1 MVLDRVNTGIYDDFM
16 VYLQTERGLSLGT
29 VRSYGDD
36 VRKFLRYL
44 QEEGVLI
51 RKINEGVIEE
61 YFVSLVN
68 LNSYSFNRNISS
80 IRAFLEFLEK
90 VYGYC
95 ICISDIH
102 SIKTYRHLPQALSK
116 EEVDKILDISLK
128 TPFDYRNKAMLEVMY
143 GSGLRVSEV
152 TALKEKNIDLDSGV
166 VRFFGK
172 GSKERMVP
180 LSCMATRYLRIY
192 LEEYRCF
199 FVKKRITDNV
209 FLNNHGSALTRQ
221 GFLMILKKICEQK
234 GISKE
239 VTPHSLRHSFATHL
253 LEGGADLRSIQVM
266 LGHENLSTTQI
277 YTNLG
282 VDTVRENYD
291 MYHPRS

>member
-1 MVLDRVNTGIYDDFM
+1 MVLDGVNTGIYDDFM

-44 QEEGVLI
+44 QEEGVLV
-51 RKINEGVIEE
+51 RKINEGIIEE

-209 FLNNHGSALTRQ
+209 FLNNHGSPLTRQ

>member
-1 MVLDRVNTGIYDDFM
+1 MILDRVNTGIYDDFM

-44 QEEGVLI
+44 QEEGVLV
-51 RKINEGVIEE
+51 REVNEGAIEE

-95 ICISDIH
+95 FCISDIH
-102 SIKTYRHLPQALSK
+102 SIKTYRHLPQVLSK

-221 GFLMILKKICEQK
+221 VFLMILKKICEQK

>member
-1 MVLDRVNTGIYDDFM
+1 MVLDRVNIGIYDDFL

-44 QEEGVLI
+44 QEEGVLV
-51 RKINEGVIEE
+51 REVNEEVIEE
-61 YFVSLVN
+61 YFMSLFN
-68 LNSYSFNRNISS
+68 LNSYSVNRNISS
-80 IRAFLEFLEK
+80 IKAFLVFLEK

-95 ICISDIH
+95 FCISDIH
-102 SIKTYRHLPQALSK
+102 AIKTNSHLPQVLSK

-199 FVKKRITDNV
+199 FVKKRITDIV

-221 GFLMILKKICEQK
+221 GFLMILKRICEQK
-234 GISKE
+234 GISKG

-253 LEGGADLRSIQVM
+253 LEGGADLRSIQTM

>member
-44 QEEGVLI
+44 QEEGVLV
-51 RKINEGVIEE
+51 REVNEGVIEE

-95 ICISDIH
+95 FCISDIH

>member
-44 QEEGVLI
+44 QEEGVLV
-51 RKINEGVIEE
+51 REINEGIIEE

-128 TPFDYRNKAMLEVMY
+128 TPFDYRNKAMFEVMY

-209 FLNNHGSALTRQ
+209 FLNNHGSPLTRQ

>member
-1 MVLDRVNTGIYDDFM
+1 MVLDMVNTGIYDDFM

-29 VRSYGDD
+29 IRSYGDD

-44 QEEGVLI
+44 QEEGVLV
-51 RKINEGVIEE
+51 RKINDGVIEE

-95 ICISDIH
+95 FCISDIH
-102 SIKTYRHLPQALSK
+102 SIKTYRHLPQVLSK

-209 FLNNHGSALTRQ
+209 FLNNHGSPLTRQ

>member
-1 MVLDRVNTGIYDDFM
+1 MVLDRVNTDIYDDFM

-44 QEEGVLI
+44 QEEGVLV
-51 RKINEGVIEE
+51 KKVNEGIIEE

-95 ICISDIH
+95 FCISDIH
-102 SIKTYRHLPQALSK
+102 SIKTYRHLPQVLSK

>member
-44 QEEGVLI
+44 QEEGVLV
-51 RKINEGVIEE
+51 REVNEGVIEE

-95 ICISDIH
+95 FCISDIH
-102 SIKTYRHLPQALSK
+102 SIKTYRHLPQVLSK

-209 FLNNHGSALTRQ
+209 FLNNHGSPLTRQ

>member
-29 VRSYGDD
+29 IRSYGDD

-44 QEEGVLI
+44 QEEGVLV
-51 RKINEGVIEE
+51 REVNEGIIEE

-95 ICISDIH
+95 FCISDIH
-102 SIKTYRHLPQALSK
+102 SIKTYRHLPQVLSK

-209 FLNNHGSALTRQ
+209 FLNNHGSPLTRQ

>member
-29 VRSYGDD
+29 IRSYGDD

-44 QEEGVLI
+44 QEEGVLV

-95 ICISDIH
+95 FCISDIH
-102 SIKTYRHLPQALSK
+102 SIKTYRHLPQVLSK

-209 FLNNHGSALTRQ
+209 FLNNHGSPLTRQ

>member
-1 MVLDRVNTGIYDDFM
+1 MILDRVNTGIYDDFM

-29 VRSYGDD
+29 VSSYGDD

-44 QEEGVLI
+44 QEEGVLL
-51 RKINEGVIEE
+51 REVNEGVIEE

-95 ICISDIH
+95 FCISDIH
-102 SIKTYRHLPQALSK
+102 SIKTYRHLPQVLSK

>member
-1 MVLDRVNTGIYDDFM
+1 MVLDRVNSGIYDDFM
-16 VYLQTERGLSLGT
+16 VYLQTERGLALGT

-44 QEEGVLI
+44 QEEGVLV
-51 RKINEGVIEE
+51 REINEGVIEE

-95 ICISDIH
+95 FCISDIH
-102 SIKTYRHLPQALSK
+102 SIKTYRHLPQVLSK

-234 GISKE
+234 GISKD

>member
-199 FVKKRITDNV
+199 FVKKRITDNI

>member
-44 QEEGVLI
+44 QEEGVLV
-51 RKINEGVIEE
+51 REINEGIIEE

>member
-44 QEEGVLI
+44 QEEGVLV
-51 RKINEGVIEE
+51 REVNEGVIEE

-95 ICISDIH
+95 FCISDIH

-239 VTPHSLRHSFATHL
+239 VTAHSLRHSFATHL

>member
-1 MVLDRVNTGIYDDFM
+1 MVLDGVNTGIYDDFM

-44 QEEGVLI
+44 QEEGVLV
-51 RKINEGVIEE
+51 REVNEGVIEE

-95 ICISDIH
+95 FCISDIH

-152 TALKEKNIDLDSGV
+152 TALKEKNIDLESGV

-234 GISKE
+234 GISKG

-277 YTNLG
+277 YTNLW

>member
-44 QEEGVLI
+44 QEEGVLV
-51 RKINEGVIEE
+51 REINEGIIEE

-95 ICISDIH
+95 FCISDIH
-102 SIKTYRHLPQALSK
+102 SIKTYRHLPQVLSK

-199 FVKKRITDNV
+199 FVKKRINDNV

>member
-44 QEEGVLI
+44 QEEGVLA
-51 RKINEGVIEE
+51 REVNEGIIEE

-95 ICISDIH
+95 FCISDIH

-128 TPFDYRNKAMLEVMY
+128 TPFDYRNKAMFEVMY

-209 FLNNHGSALTRQ
+209 FLNNHGSPLTRQ

>member
-44 QEEGVLI
+44 QEEGVLV

-95 ICISDIH
+95 FCISDIH
-102 SIKTYRHLPQALSK
+102 SIKTYGHLPQVLSK

-209 FLNNHGSALTRQ
+209 FLNNHGSPLTRQ

>member
-1 MVLDRVNTGIYDDFM
+1 MVLDKGNISIYNDFM
-16 VYLQTERGLSLGT
+16 VYLQTERGLSNGT
-29 VRSYGDD
+29 ILAYGDD

-44 QEEGVLI
+44 QEKGILV
-51 RKINEGVIEE
+51 RDVDDDVMEE
-61 YFVSLVN
+61 YLASLVN
-68 LNSYSFNRNISS
+68 LNSYSVNRNISS
-80 IRAFLEFLEK
+80 VKVFLEFLGK
-90 VYGYC
+90 VYGYVFS
-95 ICISDIH
+95 ISDIR
-102 SIKTYRHLPQALSK
+102 SIKTNRHLPQVLSR

-152 TALKEKNIDLDSGV
+152 TGLKGKNIDLESGV

-180 LSCMATRYLRIY
+180 LSDMAIRYLRIY
-192 LEEYRCF
+192 LDEYRCF
-199 FVKKRITDNV
+199 FVKKRILDNV

-221 GFLMILKKICEQK
+221 GFLMILKRICEQK
-234 GISKE
+234 GITKA
-239 VTPHSLRHSFATHL
+239 VTPHCLRHSFATHL
-253 LEGGADLRSIQVM
+253 LEGGADLRSIQTM

-291 MYHPRS
+291 LYHPRS

>member
-44 QEEGVLI
+44 QEEGVLV
-51 RKINEGVIEE
+51 REVNEGVIEE

-95 ICISDIH
+95 FCISDIH
-102 SIKTYRHLPQALSK
+102 SIKTYRHLPQVLSK

-192 LEEYRCF
+192 LEEYRRF

>member
-44 QEEGVLI
+44 QEEGVLV
-51 RKINEGVIEE
+51 REVNEGIIEE

-95 ICISDIH
+95 FCISDIH

-209 FLNNHGSALTRQ
+209 FLNNHGSPLTRQ

>member
-1 MVLDRVNTGIYDDFM
+1 M
-16 VYLQTERGLSLGT
+16 VYLQTERGLSKGT
-29 VRSYGDD
+29 ILAYGDD

-44 QEEGVLI
+44 QEKGILV
-51 RKINEGVIEE
+51 RDVDDDVMEE
-61 YFVSLVN
+61 YLASLVN
-68 LNSYSFNRNISS
+68 LNSYSVNRNISS
-80 IRAFLEFLEK
+80 VRVFLEFLGK
-90 VYGYC
+90 VYGYTFS
-95 ICISDIH
+95 ISDIH
-102 SIKTYRHLPQALSK
+102 SIKTKRHLPQVLSR

-152 TALKEKNIDLDSGV
+152 TGLKGKNIDLESGV

-180 LSCMATRYLRIY
+180 LSDMAIRYLRIY
-192 LEEYRCF
+192 LDEYRSF
-199 FVKKRITDNV
+199 FVKKRISDNV

-221 GFLMILKKICEQK
+221 GFLMILKRICEKK
-234 GISKE
+234 GITKE
-239 VTPHSLRHSFATHL
+239 VTPHCLRHSFATHL
-253 LEGGADLRSIQVM
+253 LEGGADLRSIQTM

-291 MYHPRS
+291 LYHPRS

>member
-44 QEEGVLI
+44 QEEGVLV
-51 RKINEGVIEE
+51 RKINEGIIEE

-95 ICISDIH
+95 FCISDIH
-102 SIKTYRHLPQALSK
+102 SIKTYRHLPQVLSK

-209 FLNNHGSALTRQ
+209 FLNNHGSPLTRQ

>member
-51 RKINEGVIEE
+51 REVNEGIIEE

-95 ICISDIH
+95 FCISDIH
-102 SIKTYRHLPQALSK
+102 SIKTYRHLPQVLSK

-277 YTNLG
+277 YTILG
-282 VDTVRENYD
+282 VVTVRVNFD

>member
-1 MVLDRVNTGIYDDFM
+1 MVLDKRNINIYNDFM
-16 VYLQTERGLSLGT
+16 VYLQTERGLSNGT
-29 VRSYGDD
+29 ILAYGDD

-44 QEEGVLI
+44 QEEVILI
-51 RKINEGVIEE
+51 RNVDDEVIEE
-61 YFVSLVN
+61 YLASLVN
-68 LNSYSFNRNISS
+68 LNSYSVNRNISS
-80 IRAFLEFLEK
+80 VKTFLEFLGK
-90 VYGYC
+90 VYGYDFS
-95 ICISDIH
+95 ISDIH
-102 SIKTYRHLPQALSK
+102 SIKTSRHLPQVLSR

-152 TALKEKNIDLDSGV
+152 IGLKSNNIDLESGV

-180 LSCMATRYLRIY
+180 LSDMAIRYLRIY
-192 LEEYRCF
+192 LDEYRSF
-199 FVKKRITDNV
+199 FIKKRITDTV

-221 GFLMILKKICEQK
+221 GFLMILKRICEQN
-234 GISKE
+234 GITRE
-239 VTPHSLRHSFATHL
+239 VTPHCLRHSFATHL
-253 LEGGADLRSIQVM
+253 LEGGADLRSIQTM

>member
-1 MVLDRVNTGIYDDFM
+1 MVLNKGNISIYNDFM
-16 VYLQTERGLSLGT
+16 VYLQTERGLSKGT
-29 VRSYGDD
+29 VLAYGDD

-44 QEEGVLI
+44 QEEGILV
-51 RKINEGVIEE
+51 RDVDDDVMVE
-61 YFVSLVN
+61 YLASLVN
-68 LNSYSFNRNISS
+68 LNSYSVNRNISS
-80 IRAFLEFLEK
+80 VKVFLEFLGK
-90 VYGYC
+90 VYGYAFS
-95 ICISDIH
+95 ISDIH
-102 SIKTYRHLPQALSK
+102 SIKTNRHLPQVLSR

-152 TALKEKNIDLDSGV
+152 TGLKGKNIDLESGV

-180 LSCMATRYLRIY
+180 LSDMAIRYLRIY
-192 LEEYRCF
+192 LDEYRCF
-199 FVKKRITDNV
+199 FVKKRISDNV

-221 GFLMILKKICEQK
+221 GFLMILKRICVQK
-234 GISKE
+234 GITKE
-239 VTPHSLRHSFATHL
+239 VTPHCLRHSFATHL
-253 LEGGADLRSIQVM
+253 LEGGADLRSIQTM

-291 MYHPRS
+291 LYHPRS

>member
-29 VRSYGDD
+29 IRSYGDD

-44 QEEGVLI
+44 QEEGVLV

-68 LNSYSFNRNISS
+68 LNSYSFNRKISS

-90 VYGYC
+90 VEGYC
-95 ICISDIH
+95 FCISDIH
-102 SIKTYRHLPQALSK
+102 SIKTYRHLPQVLSK

-209 FLNNHGSALTRQ
+209 FLNNHGSPLTRQ

>member
-29 VRSYGDD
+29 ISSYGDD

-44 QEEGVLI
+44 QEEGVLV
-51 RKINEGVIEE
+51 REVNEGIIEE

-95 ICISDIH
+95 FCISDIH

-199 FVKKRITDNV
+199 FVKKRITDNI

>member
-1 MVLDRVNTGIYDDFM
+1 MVLDRVNTGIYDDFL

-44 QEEGVLI
+44 QEEGVLV
-51 RKINEGVIEE
+51 REVNEGVIEE

-95 ICISDIH
+95 FCISDIH
-102 SIKTYRHLPQALSK
+102 SIKTYRHLPQVLSK

-152 TALKEKNIDLDSGV
+152 TALKEKNIDLESGV

-234 GISKE
+234 GISKG

>member
-1 MVLDRVNTGIYDDFM
+1 MVLDKRNSGIYNDFL
-16 VYLQTERGLSLGT
+16 VYLQTERGLSNGT
-29 VRSYGDD
+29 VLSYGDD

-44 QEEGVLI
+44 QGEGILV
-51 RKINEGVIEE
+51 RDVDDDVIEE
-61 YFVSLVN
+61 YLASLTN
-68 LNSYSFNRNISS
+68 LNSYSVNRNISS
-80 IRAFLEFLEK
+80 IKVFSEFLGK
-90 VYGYC
+90 VYGYSFS
-95 ICISDIH
+95 ISDIH
-102 SIKTYRHLPQALSK
+102 SIKTNRHLPQVLSR
-116 EEVDKILDISLK
+116 EEVDKILDISLE
-128 TPFDYRNKAMLEVMY
+128 TPFDYRNKAMLEIMY

-152 TALKEKNIDLDSGV
+152 IGLKSNNIDLESGL

-180 LSCMATRYLRIY
+180 LSDMAIRYLRIY
-192 LEEYRCF
+192 LDEYRSF
-199 FVKKRITDNV
+199 FIKKRITDTV

-221 GFLMILKKICEQK
+221 GFLMILKRICEQN
-234 GISKE
+234 GITKE
-239 VTPHSLRHSFATHL
+239 VTPHCLRHSFATHL
-253 LEGGADLRSIQVM
+253 LEGGADLRSIQTM

>member
-44 QEEGVLI
+44 QEEGVLV
-51 RKINEGVIEE
+51 REVNEGIIEE

-95 ICISDIH
+95 FCISDIH

-199 FVKKRITDNV
+199 FKIIKKPCLVK
-209 FLNNHGSALTRQ
+209 A
-221 GFLMILKKICEQK
+221 E
-234 GISKE
+234 
-239 VTPHSLRHSFATHL
+239 P
-253 LEGGADLRSIQVM
+253 
-266 LGHENLSTTQI
+266 
-277 YTNLG
+277 
-282 VDTVRENYD
+282 
-291 MYHPRS
+291 

>member
-1 MVLDRVNTGIYDDFM
+1 M
-16 VYLQTERGLSLGT
+16 
-29 VRSYGDD
+29 
-36 VRKFLRYL
+36 RKFLRYL
-44 QEEGVLI
+44 QEEGVLV
-51 RKINEGVIEE
+51 REINEGVIEE

-95 ICISDIH
+95 FCISDIH
-102 SIKTYRHLPQALSK
+102 SIKTYRHLPQVLSK

>member
-29 VRSYGDD
+29 IRSYGDD

-44 QEEGVLI
+44 QEEGVLV
-51 RKINEGVIEE
+51 REVNEGIIEE

-80 IRAFLEFLEK
+80 IRAFLDFLGK

-95 ICISDIH
+95 FCISDIH
-102 SIKTYRHLPQALSK
+102 SIKTYRHLPQVLSK

-209 FLNNHGSALTRQ
+209 FLNNHGSPLTRQ

>member
-1 MVLDRVNTGIYDDFM
+1 M
-16 VYLQTERGLSLGT
+16 VYLQTERGLSKGT
-29 VRSYGDD
+29 ILAYGDD

-44 QEEGVLI
+44 QEKGILV
-51 RKINEGVIEE
+51 RDVDDDVMEE
-61 YFVSLVN
+61 YLASLVN
-68 LNSYSFNRNISS
+68 LNSYSVNRNISS
-80 IRAFLEFLEK
+80 VRVFLEFLGK
-90 VYGYC
+90 VYGYAFS
-95 ICISDIH
+95 ISDIH
-102 SIKTYRHLPQALSK
+102 SIKTKRHLPQVLSR

-152 TALKEKNIDLDSGV
+152 TGLKGKNIDLESGV

-180 LSCMATRYLRIY
+180 LSDMAIRYLRIY
-192 LEEYRCF
+192 LDEYRGF
-199 FVKKRITDNV
+199 FVKKKISDNV

-221 GFLMILKKICEQK
+221 GFLMILKRICEKK
-234 GISKE
+234 GITKE
-239 VTPHSLRHSFATHL
+239 VTPHCLRHSFATHL
-253 LEGGADLRSIQVM
+253 LEGGADLRSIQTM

-282 VDTVRENYD
+282 VNTVRENYD
-291 MYHPRS
+291 LYHPRS

>member
-29 VRSYGDD
+29 IRSYGDD

-44 QEEGVLI
+44 QEEGVLV

-95 ICISDIH
+95 FCISDIH
-102 SIKTYRHLPQALSK
+102 SIKTYRHLPQVLSK

-209 FLNNHGSALTRQ
+209 FLNNHGSPLTRQ

-239 VTPHSLRHSFATHL
+239 VKPHSLRHSFATHL

>member
-29 VRSYGDD
+29 VSSYGDD

-44 QEEGVLI
+44 QEEGVLV
-51 RKINEGVIEE
+51 REVNEGIIEE

-95 ICISDIH
+95 FCISDIH
-102 SIKTYRHLPQALSK
+102 SIKTYRHLPQVLSK

>member
-1 MVLDRVNTGIYDDFM
+1 MVLDRVNTDIYDDFM

-44 QEEGVLI
+44 QEEGVLV
-51 RKINEGVIEE
+51 KKVNEGIIEE

-95 ICISDIH
+95 FCISDIH
-102 SIKTYRHLPQALSK
+102 SIKTYRHLPQVLSK

-234 GISKE
+234 GISKD

>member
-44 QEEGVLI
+44 QEEGVLV
-51 RKINEGVIEE
+51 REVNEGVIEE

-95 ICISDIH
+95 FCISDIH
-102 SIKTYRHLPQALSK
+102 SIKTYRQLPQVLSK

-152 TALKEKNIDLDSGV
+152 TALKVKNIDLDSGV

-180 LSCMATRYLRIY
+180 LSYMATRYLRIY